1 MHAKFSTELLPLLLL
16 PWTLLHSM
24 LNPSLNPIAIPD
36 QLLPVVGGV
45 ARQAR
50 LPPQMIYAP
59 SCLENMPNWRSY
71 STKGVGFGSQSRLGF
86 SNGLGISF
94 PLCLSACLCLVS
106 LLLLLLLLLVCPE
119 GILADHG
126 LVMAASMFD

>member
-1 MHAKFSTELLPLLLL
+1 
-16 PWTLLHSM
+16 M

-86 SNGLGISF
+86 SHGLGDLF
-94 PLCLSACLCLVS
+94 PSLLLSVCLSASGQPFV
-106 LLLLLLLLLVCPE
+106 
-119 GILADHG
+119 
-126 LVMAASMFD
+126 AASAAGAAGMPGRDFSRPWTCHGGLHV

>member
-1 MHAKFSTELLPLLLL
+1 
-16 PWTLLHSM
+16 M

-86 SNGLGISF
+86 SHGLGDLF
-94 PLCLSACLCLVS
+94 PSLLLSVCLCLVS
-106 LLLLLLLLLVCPE
+106 LLLLLLLLLLVCLE
-119 GILADHG
+119 GILTDHG

>member
-1 MHAKFSTELLPLLLL
+1 
-16 PWTLLHSM
+16 M

-86 SNGLGISF
+86 ISS
-94 PLCLSACLCLVS
+94 LSVCLCLVS
-106 LLLLLLLLLVCPE
+106 LLLLLLLVLLLCPE